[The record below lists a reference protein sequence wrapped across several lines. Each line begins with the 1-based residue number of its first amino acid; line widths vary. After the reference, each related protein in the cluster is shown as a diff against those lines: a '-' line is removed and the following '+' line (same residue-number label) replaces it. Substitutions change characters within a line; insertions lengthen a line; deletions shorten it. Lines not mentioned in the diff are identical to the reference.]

1 MLLKTSKP
9 FTSVIAVSFVVLT
22 LALATPTASGA
33 DLKAPADLDNFAIQ
47 NSKTFVSGIHQI
59 FFCETATCKS
69 STQQTLNP
77 VILESD
83 VDGLRSSLNVLKSSR
98 PPASQRA
105 IVKKFLDDASLL
117 ISSVDYKGS
126 NTKIAAETTIGTIY
140 FTLANL
146 QSDIYVDESLKTG
159 KPLNFRFWDIG
170 VVATMY
176 QISQDQKQ
184 ILANRNSVSA
194 AVSFENNEVTAG
206 EILESDANGPNATF
220 NRLVKTLASNGV
232 QLAKQEIL
240 YVQGK
245 LTNLTSSQLSALNS
259 TCNSDWNKVAALQN
273 ELAS

>member
-1 MLLKTSKP
+1 MICP
-9 FTSVIAVSFVVLT
+9 
-22 LALATPTASGA
+22 
-33 DLKAPADLDNFAIQ
+33 PA
-47 NSKTFVSGIHQI
+47 
-59 FFCETATCKS
+59 
-69 STQQTLNP
+69 NP
-77 VILESD
+77 SRFI
-83 VDGLRSSLNVLKSSR
+83 NVLKSSR